1 MAAISYFTPLNGLD
15 TPLRTEK
22 SFQTCLRS
30 GEEFAMMRERIG
42 NRIMT
47 HSVRSTLDLVL
58 SRSCVPHFASTE
70 ISGELF

>member
-30 GEEFAMMRERIG
+30 GEEFAMMREIE
-42 NRIMT
+42 NRMMI
-47 HSVRSTLDLVL
+47 HAVRPTVDLVL
-58 SRSCVPHFASTE
+58 TRICVPHFTCTE
-70 ISGELF
+70 INGKRF